1 MRMALMAEL
10 LRGVRAGLDEAASC
24 LLAVGYA
31 DPFGTEPGV
40 RLHCLWAVE
49 HLRTM
54 GAHPERVLEPL
65 LAEEV
70 DGKIRVALRFLTSLP
85 PDVAASRSVIEAIAT
100 ARAALES
107 LG

>member
-1 MRMALMAEL
+1 MAEL
-10 LRGVRAGLDEAASC
+10 LRGVRARLDEVASC

-70 DGKIRVALRFLTSLP
+70 DGKIRVALRFLTSSLP
-85 PDVAASRSVIEAIAT
+85 PDVAASRAVIEAIEA